1 MASLPRM
8 VHVRQRFATEQIEDL
23 QGAIHAEL
31 TRVGLEKVV
40 RPGMEVAITAGSR
53 GITRIPEIIRTVADA
68 VKAAG
73 AAPFVV
79 PAMGSH
85 GGAVAEGQ
93 ASVLRDYGIT
103 EESTGAPVRATM
115 EVANLGTTASGATV
129 FFDQNAYNADA
140 VIVVA
145 RVKPHTSFRGP
156 VESGLCKMIAVGL
169 GKQKGAEQMHAHDLA
184 ETIPQSAAIAIEK
197 SNIVLGLGVVE
208 NGYDQPHTVRA
219 AQAEDIYETD
229 RELQTLSKTLLPR
242 VPFEELDLL
251 IVDVMGKN
259 ISGAGMDPNII
270 GLNRGMTMDR
280 HPNYKRVLVRDLTPE
295 SHGNAVGI
303 GHADFV
309 TKRLADKINYYDL
322 YMNALTANNPSVAK
336 IPITLETDKIAIETA
351 FKSACTDVAA
361 PRVVRIYSTLHL
373 EYLLFSEALI
383 PAAEENPALE
393 ILDVPYAWDF
403 DARGNL
409 LEDGLLHQPQSA

>member
-1 MASLPRM
+1 M
-8 VHVRQRFATEQIEDL
+8 
-23 QGAIHAEL
+23 
-31 TRVGLEKVV
+31 
-40 RPGMEVAITAGSR
+40 
-53 GITRIPEIIRTVADA
+53 
-68 VKAAG
+68 KAAG
-73 AAPFVV
+73 AAPFIV

-93 ASVLRDYGIT
+93 AAVLRDYGIT

-115 EVANLGTTASGATV
+115 EVANLGTTANGATV

-219 AQAEDIYETD
+219 AQAEDIYEID

-242 VPFEELDLL
+242 VPFDELDLL

-336 IPITLETDKIAIETA
+336 IPITLETDEIAIETA

-361 PRVVRIYSTLHL
+361 PRVVRIFSTLHL

-403 DARGNL
+403 DGRGNL

>member
-53 GITRIPEIIRTVADA
+53 GISRIPEIIRTVADA

-73 AAPFVV
+73 AAPFIV

-197 SNIVLGLGVVE
+197 SNIMLGLGVVE

-219 AQAEDIYETD
+219 ALAEDIYETD

-242 VPFEELDLL
+242 VPFDELDLL

-309 TKRLADKINYYDL
+309 TKRLADKINHYDL

-361 PRVVRIYSTLHL
+361 PRVVRIFSTLHL

>member
-23 QGAIHAEL
+23 QGAIYAEL

-53 GITRIPEIIRTVADA
+53 GISRIPEIIRTVADA

-73 AAPFVV
+73 AAPFIV

>member
-53 GITRIPEIIRTVADA
+53 GISRIPEIIRTVADA

-73 AAPFVV
+73 AAPFIV

-115 EVANLGTTASGATV
+115 EVANLGTTANGATV

-184 ETIPQSAAIAIEK
+184 ETIPQSAAIAVEK

-219 AQAEDIYETD
+219 ALAEDIYETD

-242 VPFEELDLL
+242 VPFDELDLL

-309 TKRLADKINYYDL
+309 TKRLADKINHYDL

-361 PRVVRIYSTLHL
+361 PRVVRIFSTLHL

>member
-1 MASLPRM
+1 M
-8 VHVRQRFATEQIEDL
+8 
-23 QGAIHAEL
+23 
-31 TRVGLEKVV
+31 
-40 RPGMEVAITAGSR
+40 
-53 GITRIPEIIRTVADA
+53 
-68 VKAAG
+68 
-73 AAPFVV
+73 
-79 PAMGSH
+79 
-85 GGAVAEGQ
+85 
-93 ASVLRDYGIT
+93 
-103 EESTGAPVRATM
+103 
-115 EVANLGTTASGATV
+115 GTT
-129 FFDQNAYNADA
+129 N
-140 VIVVA
+140 
-145 RVKPHTSFRGP
+145 
-156 VESGLCKMIAVGL
+156 
-169 GKQKGAEQMHAHDLA
+169 
-184 ETIPQSAAIAIEK
+184 
-197 SNIVLGLGVVE
+197 
-208 NGYDQPHTVRA
+208 PHTVRA
-219 AQAEDIYETD
+219 ALAEDIYETD

-242 VPFEELDLL
+242 VPFDELDLL

-309 TKRLADKINYYDL
+309 TKRLADKINHYDL

-336 IPITLETDKIAIETA
+336 IPITLETDQIAIETA

-403 DARGNL
+403 DGRGNL

>member
-31 TRVGLEKVV
+31 TRVDLEKVV

-53 GITRIPEIIRTVADA
+53 GISRIPEIIRTVADA
-68 VKAAG
+68 VKGAG

-229 RELQTLSKTLLPR
+229 RELQTLSK
-242 VPFEELDLL
+242 
-251 IVDVMGKN
+251 
-259 ISGAGMDPNII
+259 
-270 GLNRGMTMDR
+270 
-280 HPNYKRVLVRDLTPE
+280 
-295 SHGNAVGI
+295 NA
-303 GHADFV
+303 
-309 TKRLADKINYYDL
+309 
-322 YMNALTANNPSVAK
+322 
-336 IPITLETDKIAIETA
+336 
-351 FKSACTDVAA
+351 AA
-361 PRVVRIYSTLHL
+361 PRAV
-373 EYLLFSEALI
+373 
-383 PAAEENPALE
+383 
-393 ILDVPYAWDF
+393 
-403 DARGNL
+403 
-409 LEDGLLHQPQSA
+409 

>member
-23 QGAIHAEL
+23 QGAIHADL

-53 GITRIPEIIRTVADA
+53 GISRIPEIIRTVAEA

-73 AAPFVV
+73 AAPFIV

-184 ETIPQSAAIAIEK
+184 ETIPQSAAIAIEESK
-197 SNIVLGLGVVE
+197 IVLGLGVVE

-219 AQAEDIYETD
+219 ALAEDIYETD

-309 TKRLADKINYYDL
+309 TKRLADKINHYDL

-336 IPITLETDKIAIETA
+336 IPITLETDEIAIETA
-351 FKSACTDVAA
+351 FKSACTGVAA

-383 PAAEENPALE
+383 PAAAENPALE

>member
-8 VHVRQRFATEQIEDL
+8 VHVRQRFAKEQIKDL

-31 TRVGLEKVV
+31 TRVGLGKVV

-53 GITRIPEIIRTVADA
+53 GISRIPEIIRTVADA

-73 AAPFVV
+73 AAPFIV

-85 GGAVAEGQ
+85 GGAVAAGQ

-197 SNIVLGLGVVE
+197 SNIMLGLGVVE

-219 AQAEDIYETD
+219 ALAEDIYETD

-322 YMNALTANNPSVAK
+322 YMNALTANNPSAAK

-361 PRVVRIYSTLHL
+361 PRVVRIFSTLHL

-403 DARGNL
+403 DGRGNL

>member
-53 GITRIPEIIRTVADA
+53 GISRIPEIIRTVADA

-73 AAPFVV
+73 AAPFIV

-197 SNIVLGLGVVE
+197 SNIVMGLGVVE

-219 AQAEDIYETD
+219 ALAEDIYETD

-242 VPFEELDLL
+242 VPFDELDLL

-309 TKRLADKINYYDL
+309 TKRLADKINHYDL

-336 IPITLETDKIAIETA
+336 IPITLETDEIAIETA
-351 FKSACTDVAA
+351 FKSACTGVAA

-383 PAAEENPALE
+383 PAAAENPALE

>member
-31 TRVGLEKVV
+31 TRVGLDKVV

-53 GITRIPEIIRTVADA
+53 GISRIPEIIRTVADA
-68 VKAAG
+68 VKGAG

>member
-1 MASLPRM
+1 MATLPGM
-8 VHVRQRFATEQIEDL
+8 VHVRQRFSTDQIEDL
-23 QGAIHAEL
+23 TGTIRAEL
-31 TRVGLEKVV
+31 TRAGLERVV

-53 GITRIPEIIRTVADA
+53 GITRIPEIIRTVAEA
-68 VKAAG
+68 VREAG
-73 AAPFVV
+73 ASPFIV

-85 GGAVAEGQ
+85 GGAIAEGQ
-93 ASVLRDYGIT
+93 AAVLRDYGIT
-103 EESTGAPVRATM
+103 EDATTAPVRASM
-115 EVANLGTTASGATV
+115 DVANLGTTANGATV
-129 FFDQNAYNADA
+129 YFDRYALNADA

-156 VESGLCKMIAVGL
+156 VESGLCKMITVGL
-169 GKQKGAEQMHAHDLA
+169 GKQKGAEQMHAHGLA
-184 ETIPQSAAIAIEK
+184 ETIPQAAAVAIEK

-208 NGYDQPHTVRA
+208 NGYDQPHTIRA
-219 AQAEDIYETD
+219 ALAQDIYETD

-242 VPFEELDLL
+242 VPFDELDLL

-259 ISGAGMDPNII
+259 ISGAGMDPNVI

-322 YMNALTANNPSVAK
+322 YMNALTANNPAVAK
-336 IPITLETDKIAIETA
+336 IPITLETDEVAVETA
-351 FKSACTDVAA
+351 LKSACADVAM
-361 PRVVRIYSTLHL
+361 PRVVRIHSTLHL

-383 PAAEENPALE
+383 PAARENPNLE
-393 ILDVPYAWDF
+393 VLDAPYDWAF
-403 DARGNL
+403 NAAGNL
-409 LEDGLLHQPQSA
+409 VEAGLLHQPQSA

>member
-1 MASLPRM
+1 MADLPKM
-8 VHVRQRFATEQIEDL
+8 VHVRQQFSTDQIDDL
-23 QGAIHAEL
+23 AGTIRAEL
-31 TRVGLEKVV
+31 TRVGLEKHVG
-40 RPGMEVAITAGSR
+40 PGMEVAITAGSR

-73 AAPFVV
+73 ASPFIV

-103 EESTGAPVRATM
+103 EEATGAPVRATM
-115 EVANLGTTASGATV
+115 DVVDVGTTANGATV
-129 FFDQNAYNADA
+129 FIDRNAFHADA

-169 GKQKGAEQMHAHDLA
+169 GKQKGAEQMHAHGLG
-184 ETIPQSAAIAIEK
+184 ETIPQAAAIAIEN
-197 SNIVLGLGVVE
+197 SNIVMGLGVVE
-208 NGYDQPHTVRA
+208 NGYDQPHTIRA
-219 AQAEDIYETD
+219 ALAADIYAADKEM
-229 RELQTLSKTLLPR
+229 QTLSKTLLPR
-242 VPFEELDLL
+242 VPFDELDLL

-259 ISGAGMDPNII
+259 ISGAGMDPNVI

-295 SHGNAVGI
+295 SHGNSVGI

-322 YMNALTANNPSVAK
+322 YMNALTANNPAVAK
-336 IPITLETDKIAIETA
+336 IPITLENDRVAIETA
-351 FKSACTDVAA
+351 FKSACTDVAE
-361 PRVVRIYSTLHL
+361 PRVARIYSTLHL
-373 EYLLFSEALI
+373 EYLLLSEALI
-383 PAAEENPALE
+383 PAVRENPNLE
-393 ILDVPYAWDF
+393 ILDAPYVWEF
-403 DARGNL
+403 DGAGNL
-409 LEDGLLHQPQSA
+409 VEAGLLHQPQSA

>member
-8 VHVRQRFATEQIEDL
+8 VHVRQRFATEQIKDL

-53 GITRIPEIIRTVADA
+53 GISRIPEIIRTVADA

-73 AAPFVV
+73 AAPFIV

-103 EESTGAPVRATM
+103 EESTGAPVCATM
-115 EVANLGTTASGATV
+115 EVANLGTTANGATV

-184 ETIPQSAAIAIEK
+184 ETIPQSAAIAVEK

-219 AQAEDIYETD
+219 ALAEDIYETD

-351 FKSACTDVAA
+351 FKSAWTDVAA

>member
-53 GITRIPEIIRTVADA
+53 GISRIPEIIRTVADA

-73 AAPFVV
+73 AAPFIV

-115 EVANLGTTASGATV
+115 EVANLGTTANGATV

-219 AQAEDIYETD
+219 ALAEDIYETD

-242 VPFEELDLL
+242 VPFDELDLL

-309 TKRLADKINYYDL
+309 TKRLADKINHYDL

-361 PRVVRIYSTLHL
+361 PRVVRIFSTLHL

>member
-31 TRVGLEKVV
+31 TRVGLDKVV

-53 GITRIPEIIRTVADA
+53 GISRIPEIIRTVADA
-68 VKAAG
+68 VKGAG

-115 EVANLGTTASGATV
+115 EVASLGTTASGATV

>member
-31 TRVGLEKVV
+31 TRVGLDKVV

-53 GITRIPEIIRTVADA
+53 GISRIPEIIRTVVDA

-322 YMNALTANNPSVAK
+322 YMNALTANNPTVAK
-336 IPITLETDKIAIETA
+336 IPITLETDKTAIETA

>member
-31 TRVGLEKVV
+31 TRVDLEKVV

-53 GITRIPEIIRTVADA
+53 GISRIPEIIRTVADA
-68 VKAAG
+68 VKGAG

>member
-1 MASLPRM
+1 MATLPRM
-8 VHVRQRFATEQIEDL
+8 VHVRQRFSTEQIEDL
-23 QGAIHAEL
+23 PGAIQAEFA
-31 TRVGLEKVV
+31 RVGLKTVV

-73 AAPFVV
+73 ATPFVV

-93 ASVLRDYGIT
+93 AAVLRDYGIT
-103 EESTGAPVRATM
+103 EETTGAEIRATM
-115 EVANLGTTASGATV
+115 DVADLGKAPNGATV
-129 FFDQNAYNADA
+129 YFDRNAYNADA

-169 GKQKGAEQMHAHDLA
+169 GKQRGAEQVHAHGLTDSV
-184 ETIPQSAAIAIEK
+184 PQAAKVAIEK
-197 SNIVLGLGVVE
+197 SNIVLGLAVVE
-208 NGYDQPHTVRA
+208 NGYDQPHTIKAARA
-219 AQAEDIYETD
+219 ADIYETD

-242 VPFEELDLL
+242 VPFDELDLL

-259 ISGAGMDPNII
+259 ISGAGMDPNVI

-280 HPNYKRVLVRDLTPE
+280 QPNYQRVLVRDLTPE

-309 TKRLADKINYYDL
+309 TKRLADKINHYDL
-322 YMNALTANNPSVAK
+322 YMNALTANNPAVAK
-336 IPITLETDKIAIETA
+336 IPITLDTDKAAIETA
-351 FKSACTDVAA
+351 FKSACAGVAE
-361 PRVVRIYSTLHL
+361 PRVARIYSTLHL

-383 PAAEENPALE
+383 PAARENPNLE
-393 ILDVPYAWDF
+393 VLDAPYAWEF
-403 DARGNL
+403 DAAGNL
-409 LEDGLLHQPQSA
+409 VEAGLLHQPQSA

>member
-31 TRVGLEKVV
+31 TRVGLDKVV

-53 GITRIPEIIRTVADA
+53 GISRIPEIIRTVAVA
-68 VKAAG
+68 VKGAG

-115 EVANLGTTASGATV
+115 EVASLGTTASGATV

-361 PRVVRIYSTLHL
+361 PRVVRIFSTLHM

-383 PAAEENPALE
+383 TAAEENPALE

>member
-103 EESTGAPVRATM
+103 EESTGAPIRATM
-115 EVANLGTTASGATV
+115 EVANLGTTANGATV

-156 VESGLCKMIAVGL
+156 VESGLCKMITVGL

-219 AQAEDIYETD
+219 ALAEDIYETD

-309 TKRLADKINYYDL
+309 TKRLADKINHYDL

-336 IPITLETDKIAIETA
+336 IPITLETDEIAIETA
-351 FKSACTDVAA
+351 FKSACTGVAA

>member
-53 GITRIPEIIRTVADA
+53 GISRIPEIIRTVVDA

>member
-53 GITRIPEIIRTVADA
+53 GISRIPEIIRMVADA

-73 AAPFVV
+73 AAPFIV

-103 EESTGAPVRATM
+103 EESTGAPIRATM

-197 SNIVLGLGVVE
+197 SNIVMGLGVVE

-219 AQAEDIYETD
+219 ALAEDIYETD

-242 VPFEELDLL
+242 VPFDELDLL

-309 TKRLADKINYYDL
+309 TKRLADKINHYDL

-336 IPITLETDKIAIETA
+336 IPITLETDEIAIETA
-351 FKSACTDVAA
+351 FKSACTGVAA

>member
-1 MASLPRM
+1 MANLPGM
-8 VHVRQRFATEQIEDL
+8 VHVRQRFSTSQIEDL
-23 QGAIHAEL
+23 TGTIRAEL
-31 TRVGLEKVV
+31 TRVGLERVIN
-40 RPGMEVAITAGSR
+40 PGMEVAITAGSR
-53 GITRIPEIIRTVADA
+53 GITRIPEIIRTVSEA
-68 VKAAG
+68 VRAAG
-73 AAPFVV
+73 ANPFIV

-85 GGAVAEGQ
+85 GGAIAEGQ
-93 ASVLRDYGIT
+93 AAVLRDYGIT
-103 EESTGAPVRATM
+103 EESTGAPIRATM
-115 EVANLGTTASGATV
+115 DVANLGTTANGATV
-129 FFDQNAYNADA
+129 YFDRNACNADA

-156 VESGLCKMIAVGL
+156 VESGLCKMVTVGL
-169 GKQKGAEQMHAHDLA
+169 GKQKGAEQMHAHGLA
-184 ETIPQSAAIAIEK
+184 ETIPQAAALAIQE

-208 NGYDQPHTVRA
+208 NGYDQPHTIRA
-219 AQAEDIYETD
+219 ALAEDIYETD

-242 VPFEELDLL
+242 VPFDELDLL

-259 ISGAGMDPNII
+259 ISGAGMDPNVI
-270 GLNRGMTMDR
+270 GLNRGMTLDR

-336 IPITLETDKIAIETA
+336 IPITLECDKIAIETA
-351 FKSACTDVAA
+351 FKSACTDVPA

-383 PAAEENPALE
+383 PAAQENPDLE
-393 ILDVPYAWDF
+393 ILDVPYEWDF
-403 DARGNL
+403 DAAGNL
-409 LEDGLLHQPQSA
+409 VEAGLLHQPQSA

>member
-31 TRVGLEKVV
+31 TRVDLEKVV

-53 GITRIPEIIRTVADA
+53 GISRIPEIIRTVADA
-68 VKAAG
+68 VKVAG

-115 EVANLGTTASGATV
+115 EVANLGTTANGATV

-156 VESGLCKMIAVGL
+156 VESGLCKMISVGL
-169 GKQKGAEQMHAHDLA
+169 GKQKGAEQMHAQDLA

-219 AQAEDIYETD
+219 ALAEDIYEID

-242 VPFEELDLL
+242 VPFDELDLL

-383 PAAEENPALE
+383 PAAEESPALE

>member
-53 GITRIPEIIRTVADA
+53 GISRIPEIIRTVADA

-73 AAPFVV
+73 AAPFIV

-184 ETIPQSAAIAIEK
+184 ETIPQSAAIAIEE
-197 SNIVLGLGVVE
+197 SNIVMGLGVVE

-219 AQAEDIYETD
+219 ALAEDIYETD

-242 VPFEELDLL
+242 VPFDELDLL

-309 TKRLADKINYYDL
+309 TKRLADKINHYDL

-336 IPITLETDKIAIETA
+336 IPITLETDEIAIETA
-351 FKSACTDVAA
+351 FKSACTGVAA

-383 PAAEENPALE
+383 PAAAENPALE

>member
-8 VHVRQRFATEQIEDL
+8 VHVRQRFATEQIENL
-23 QGAIHAEL
+23 QAAIHAEL
-31 TRVGLEKVV
+31 TRVGLGKVV

-53 GITRIPEIIRTVADA
+53 GISRIPEIIRTVADA

-73 AAPFVV
+73 AAPFIV

-115 EVANLGTTASGATV
+115 EVANLGTTANGATV

-336 IPITLETDKIAIETA
+336 IPITLETDQIAIETA

>member
-53 GITRIPEIIRTVADA
+53 GISRIPEIIRTVADA
-68 VKAAG
+68 VKVAG

-197 SNIVLGLGVVE
+197 SNIMLGLGVVE

-219 AQAEDIYETD
+219 ALAEDIYETD

-242 VPFEELDLL
+242 VPFDELDLL

-322 YMNALTANNPSVAK
+322 YMNALTANNPSAAK

-361 PRVVRIYSTLHL
+361 PRVVRIFSTLHL

>member
-31 TRVGLEKVV
+31 TRVGLDKVV

-53 GITRIPEIIRTVADA
+53 GISRIPEIIRTVADA
-68 VKAAG
+68 VKGAG

-219 AQAEDIYETD
+219 ALAEDIYETD

-351 FKSACTDVAA
+351 FKSACSDVAA
-361 PRVVRIYSTLHL
+361 PRVVRIFSTLHL

-383 PAAEENPALE
+383 PAAEKNPALE

>member
-1 MASLPRM
+1 MAALPRM
-8 VHVRQRFATEQIEDL
+8 VHVRQRFSTDQIEDL
-23 QGAIHAEL
+23 PGAIHSEL
-31 TRVGLEKVV
+31 SRAGLEKVV

-68 VKAAG
+68 VNAAG
-73 AAPFVV
+73 ATPFIV

-85 GGAVAEGQ
+85 GGAIAEGQ

-103 EESTGAPVRATM
+103 EESTGASVRATM
-115 EVANLGTTASGATV
+115 DVVNLGTTDNGATV
-129 FFDQNAYNADA
+129 YFDQNAYNADA

-156 VESGLCKMIAVGL
+156 VESGLCKMITVGL
-169 GKQKGAEQMHAHDLA
+169 GKQKGAEQMHAHGLA
-184 ETIPQSAAIAIEK
+184 ETIPQAAAHAIEN
-197 SNIVLGLGVVE
+197 SNTVLGLGVVE
-208 NGYDQPHTVRA
+208 NGYDQPHTIKA
-219 AQAEDIYETD
+219 ALAGDIYETD
-229 RELQTLSKTLLPR
+229 RELQTLSKSLLPR
-242 VPFEELDLL
+242 VPFDELDLL

-280 HPNYKRVLVRDLTPE
+280 HPNYKRVLVRDLTAE

-322 YMNALTANNPSVAK
+322 YMNALTANNPAVAK
-336 IPITLETDKIAIETA
+336 IPITLESDKAAIDTA
-351 FKSACTDVAA
+351 FKSACTGVAE

-383 PAAEENPALE
+383 PAARENPALE

-403 DARGNL
+403 DPRGNL
-409 LEDGLLHQPQSA
+409 VDDGLLHQPQSA